1 MPRRPTVL
9 IVEDEFLIAISAS
22 AVFERAGFDT
32 IEASNADE
40 AIAVLGE
47 RDVDLIF
54 TDVRMPGSMDGLR
67 LARHVRD
74 RWPPIK
80 IMVTSGHHLVQNG
93 DLPEGGV
100 FLPKP
105 YTDAA
110 IIAAISQFEDGRV
123 LALR

>member
-1 MPRRPTVL
+1 MQNRPTVL
-9 IVEDEFLIAISAS
+9 IVEDEFLIAMSAS
-22 AVFERAGFDT
+22 AVLAQAGFDT

-40 AIAVLGE
+40 AIVVLQE
-47 RDVDLIF
+47 RDVDVIF
-54 TDVRMPGSMDGLR
+54 TDIRMPGSMDGLR

-80 IMVTSGHHLVQNG
+80 IMVTSGHHLIQNG
-93 DLPEGGV
+93 DLPDGGV

-110 IIAAISQFEDGRV
+110 IVAAISRLDGGRV
-123 LALR
+123 AALR

>member
-110 IIAAISQFEDGRV
+110 IIAAISQFDDGRV

>member
-1 MPRRPTVL
+1 MSRRPTVL
-9 IVEDEFLIAISAS
+9 IVEDEFLIAMSAS
-22 AVFERAGFDT
+22 AVFAQAGFDT

-40 AIAVLGE
+40 AIAVLQE
-47 RDVDLIF
+47 RDVDVVF
-54 TDVRMPGSMDGLR
+54 TDIRMPGSMDGLR

-80 IMVTSGHHLVQNG
+80 IMVTSGHHLIQNG
-93 DLPEGGV
+93 DLPDGGV

-110 IIAAISQFEDGRV
+110 IVAAISRLDGGRV
-123 LALR
+123 AALR

>member
-1 MPRRPTVL
+1 MSRRPTVL
-9 IVEDEFLIAISAS
+9 IVEDEFLIAMSAS
-22 AVFERAGFDT
+22 AVLAQAGFDT

-40 AIAVLGE
+40 AIVVLQE
-47 RDVDLIF
+47 RDVDVIF
-54 TDVRMPGSMDGLR
+54 TDIRMPGSMDGLR

-80 IMVTSGHHLVQNG
+80 IMVTSGHHLIQNG
-93 DLPEGGV
+93 DLPDGGV

-110 IIAAISQFEDGRV
+110 IVAAISRLDGGRV
-123 LALR
+123 AALR

>member
-1 MPRRPTVL
+1 MPHRPTVL

-32 IEASNADE
+32 VEASNADE
-40 AIAVLGE
+40 AIAVLKE

-54 TDVRMPGSMDGLR
+54 TDIRMPGSMDGLR
-67 LARHVRD
+67 LARYVRD

-80 IMVTSGHHLVQNG
+80 IMVTSGHHLIQNG
-93 DLPEGGV
+93 DLPDGGV

-110 IIAAISQFEDGRV
+110 VIAAISQLDGGRV
-123 LALR
+123 AALR

>member
-67 LARHVRD
+67 FARHVRD

-110 IIAAISQFEDGRV
+110 IIAAISQFDDGRV